1 MLRNTIPTTIYDLLP
16 AINVGAFLRL
26 IFHRRLL
33 ERHAERHTTIRQK
46 KFVLNC
52 GSCKA
57 NTWWILKKR

>member
-33 ERHAERHTTIRQK
+33 ERHAERQRPATLLLAEQFAPFRITKTNKSNR
-46 KFVLNC
+46 
-52 GSCKA
+52 
-57 NTWWILKKR
+57 